1 MSFAKVVGHGEPIKL
16 LKRAIFEQRLPNA
29 YLFAGPPNIGKTL
42 VAVELAKAINCEQ
55 SDKPTIADEVDCC
68 DDCEVCHH
76 VDNGSHPNFR
86 LIWPFVPKLDKTL
99 KKLQEEDPEFQVV
112 PQDLPDVMGGIIPID
127 QIRGLISSAYAK
139 VTGGKRKVY
148 VLTSAEAME
157 DPAANCFL
165 RTLEEPP
172 KDTTFI
178 LTTANMPALLPTIV
192 SRCQLIRFHPVPREK
207 AFIALSDE
215 FSEIDPATID
225 AVVASS
231 AGRYGWAYRL
241 LQSEAALAQRSA
253 VLDFMVS
260 LPNRQLFEGMR
271 AGEFLIEAA
280 EQWWLASHEPELAAR
295 LLKVNRDNI
304 LRTQMNEL
312 ADVML
317 SWWRDLALLVT
328 CAQDEK
334 VINTDYLPQLNELV
348 HNYDSRSCRRACR
361 WIQAAKSHLRGNPN
375 LRLFAEALM
384 MKLISLAHR
393 R

>member
-1 MSFAKVVGHGEPIKL
+1 
-16 LKRAIFEQRLPNA
+16 
-29 YLFAGPPNIGKTL
+29 
-42 VAVELAKAINCEQ
+42 
-55 SDKPTIADEVDCC
+55 VD
-68 DDCEVCHH
+68 
-76 VDNGSHPNFR
+76 FR
-86 LIWPFVPKLDKTL
+86 
-99 KKLQEEDPEFQVV
+99 
-112 PQDLPDVMGGIIPID
+112 
-127 QIRGLISSAYAK
+127 
-139 VTGGKRKVY
+139 
-148 VLTSAEAME
+148 
-157 DPAANCFL
+157 
-165 RTLEEPP
+165 
-172 KDTTFI
+172 
-178 LTTANMPALLPTIV
+178 
-192 SRCQLIRFHPVPREK
+192 PVPGGEALATLTKEFPGIEK
-207 AFIALSDE
+207 A
-215 FSEIDPATID
+215 TIG

-253 VLDFMVS
+253 ILDLMAS

-280 EQWWLASHEPELAAR
+280 EQWWLASHEPELATR

-328 CAQDEK
+328 CAPDEK

-361 WIQAAKSHLRGNPN
+361 WIQEAKSHLRGNPN

-384 MKLISLAHR
+384 MKLISLAR
-393 R
+393 RR